1 MKLPT
6 LSVVLPNYNHAR
18 HLPKCLNAMLSQSVQ
33 PLEIIVMD
41 DGSTDDSVA
50 VIQGFAVQHPVLRLY
65 QNDRNHGVS
74 FTLNRGIDLAQGDY
88 LYCPGSD
95 DKILPGFFEKSL
107 QLLAQHPEAGL
118 CCTVGDWRELDTGV
132 NWHMGLGMTDQ
143 PAYLPPARIVEL
155 ERMGR
160 FFITGHTA
168 VMKRTAFFEA
178 GKFILELKHFNDWFA
193 DSVMAYRHGICV
205 VPEPLAVFN
214 IESNTYYQ
222 RNRRNREINDAAIEH
237 ALKLFAT
244 PAYADVA
251 ELMRRSGALYTLGLG
266 TLRVMRR
273 HPEYRPFLTPIFL
286 RKVLWHATRVGLKR
300 CAPAFLLNWYV
311 SIAGYRTRTPN
322 PKSAEV

>member
-1 MKLPT
+1 
-6 LSVVLPNYNHAR
+6 V
-18 HLPKCLNAMLSQSVQ
+18 
-33 PLEIIVMD
+33 D

-50 VIQGFAVQHPVLRLY
+50 VIQGFAAQHPVIRSY
-65 QNDRNHGVS
+65 RNDRNRGVS

-95 DKILPGFFEKSL
+95 DEILPGFFEKSL
-107 QLLAQHPEAGL
+107 RLLAQHPEAGL

-132 NWHMGLGMTDQ
+132 NWHMGLGMTDE

-155 ERMGR
+155 EREGR

-178 GKFILELKHFNDWFA
+178 GRFILELKHFNDWFA

-205 VPEPLAVFN
+205 VPESLAIFN

-222 RNRRNREINDAAIEH
+222 RNRRNREVNEMAIEH
-237 ALKLFAT
+237 ALKLLTT

-251 ELMRRSGALYTLGLG
+251 DLMRQAGALYICGPA
-266 TLRVMRR
+266 TLRVMLRR
-273 HPEYRPFLTPIFL
+273 KEYQPFLTPIFL
-286 RKVLWHATRVGLKR
+286 RKVLWHATRVSLKR
-300 CAPAFLLNWYV
+300 CAPAFLLNWYIG
-311 SIAGYRTRTPN
+311 IAGYRVRPVK
-322 PKSAEV
+322 PKPAGT